1 MTWPGMRC
9 SGGKNI
15 LDALSYRS
23 GIWQSTVKEQNDVG
37 EILYP
42 GVDPVVKGSGQ
53 RVNFFGKMLSPRGG
67 ANFGDWNI
75 CERKQIASFNFLNG
89 PNKRVANANINFD
102 RFKHSTVQPRLY
114 RETKSFSAL
123 RRQFSLA
130 LGDDKNKLVFVLP
143 LQISP

>member
-75 CERKQIASFNFLNG
+75 CERKQIAAKV
-89 PNKRVANANINFD
+89 PNPGHPSAGKDLPDVA
-102 RFKHSTVQPRLY
+102 KGT
-114 RETKSFSAL
+114 
-123 RRQFSLA
+123 
-130 LGDDKNKLVFVLP
+130 
-143 LQISP
+143 